1 VAALPR
7 TNWRIVVDECTSFK
21 VSHFFH
27 RKDQMAEVMW
37 KLLKAWK
44 DRRIITKF
52 IGMDNAGEN
61 KLFEHRAKSK
71 DSHLGLQVEYTQWL
85 HHSTV
90 S

>member
-1 VAALPR
+1 VEALPR
-7 TNWRIVVDECTSFK
+7 TNWMIVVDECTSFK

-27 RKDQMAEVMW
+27 RKDQMAEAMW

-52 IGMDNAGEN
+52 IRMDNAGEN

-71 DSHLGLQVEYTQWL
+71 D
-85 HHSTV
+85 
-90 S
+90 